1 MSEVAYILGHSELEM
16 QRLVLQAQI
25 ILSSRSLS
33 VSYGKPASD
42 RVCGVLDL
50 GCGAGDAAMLAAEF
64 VGPNGVVVGIDR
76 NADALAAAR
85 ERARTD
91 GYGNIHFHHGAV
103 EDFRDPA
110 PFDLA
115 VGRLILIH
123 QADPSAFVRS
133 AASYVRPGGA
143 VAFQE
148 QSPLPEGAV
157 AVASKEPSLSRLDQ
171 VLPTVALHQQC
182 FDWVGTALTSAGA
195 RFDASDHI
203 GWHFRAAGLKPNF
216 FWEIPVGDDSE
227 TPILTW
233 VASTVRS
240 VLPQLEACGAA
251 SAAQIDIETLEGR
264 LREAVGAANVKV
276 FGFPQMCCWA
286 RL

>member
-25 ILSSRSLS
+25 I
-33 VSYGKPASD
+33 KPFTERLLREAGIGPGM
-42 RVCGVLDL
+42 RVLDL
-50 GCGAGDAAMLAAEF
+50 GCGAGDVAMLAAEF

-157 AVASKEPSLSRLDQ
+157 AVASKEPSLSRLDL

-203 GWHFRAAGLKPNF
+203 GWHFCAAGLKPNF

-264 LREAVGAANVKV
+264 LREAVGAANVQV